1 MALKSFIGQKKIT
14 DKLRRAL
21 SLGTLSHSYLFSGPE
36 GIGKKT
42 LARAFAS
49 ELVCTSPDTNGP
61 CGNCNACKMFRA
73 GIPTDYFWLQPEG
86 DHVSVDDI
94 RNIQSDI
101 VIRPMYSERKIY
113 VITGGDTMTVQAQ
126 NCLLKTLEEPP
137 GYAVII
143 LLAEKSE
150 SLLPTVM
157 SRVIHYEL
165 EKYTKEDLSAILAQ
179 NDIRI
184 SPEFLDPFK
193 RAVVKDL
200 LFQIKDVKYF
210 EFGGYEKA
218 DRKSFVIMPEDFSE
232 ESAEIDRMFSLVS
245 IIPVTGADSLTH
257 RDYLGAVMNLGIK
270 REFFGDLL
278 LNPKGCMIV
287 GKKSV
292 TETIHQSLTKVGKYS
307 VNTRPESFDNIIV
320 PEESFKELTE
330 SVSSLRLDCIVGAAF
345 HLSRS
350 EAAELIKSG
359 RAFVNYKE
367 TTDISK
373 KIPEN
378 TLLSLRGYG
387 KAEISEIM
395 GETRKGRLRVK
406 IKIYQ

>member
-1 MALKSFIGQKKIT
+1 MDIRTLREKVSLTYKDEDRITYLKVL
-14 DKLRRAL
+14 DKAQ
-21 SLGTLSHSYLFSGPE
+21 TAA
-36 GIGKKT
+36 KT
-42 LARAFAS
+42 WTY
-49 ELVCTSPDTNGP
+49 VCTD
-61 CGNCNACKMFRA
+61 
-73 GIPTDYFWLQPEG
+73 
-86 DHVSVDDI
+86 
-94 RNIQSDI
+94 
-101 VIRPMYSERKIY
+101 
-113 VITGGDTMTVQAQ
+113 
-126 NCLLKTLEEPP
+126 
-137 GYAVII
+137 
-143 LLAEKSE
+143 
-150 SLLPTVM
+150 
-157 SRVIHYEL
+157 
-165 EKYTKEDLSAILAQ
+165 
-179 NDIRI
+179 
-184 SPEFLDPFK
+184 FLDPFK

-350 EAAELIKSG
+350 EAAEVIKSG
-359 RAFVNYKE
+359 RAFVDYKE

>member
-184 SPEFLDPFK
+184 SPEFLN
-193 RAVVKDL
+193 AVYGYSEGVPGKAMDL
-200 LFQIKDVKYF
+200 IRSEDFVQMREDMIRLILELIGDKLNIIDWANYF
-210 EFGGYEKA
+210 E
-218 DRKSFVIMPEDFSE
+218 
-232 ESAEIDRMFSLVS
+232 
-245 IIPVTGADSLTH
+245 
-257 RDYLGAVMNLGIK
+257 
-270 REFFGDLL
+270 
-278 LNPKGCMIV
+278 
-287 GKKSV
+287 
-292 TETIHQSLTKVGKYS
+292 
-307 VNTRPESFDNIIV
+307 
-320 PEESFKELTE
+320 
-330 SVSSLRLDCIVGAAF
+330 
-345 HLSRS
+345 
-350 EAAELIKSG
+350 
-359 RAFVNYKE
+359 NYKE
-367 TTDISK
+367 KFAILLNILQLFYRDALMIINSNKNSIINADKEDIAE
-373 KIPEN
+373 KIAK
-378 TLLSLRGYG
+378 SLDGR
-387 KAEISEIM
+387 EIIRNIQHISETQVNIK
-395 GETRKGRLRVK
+395 RNANYRLALENMLLNLTEE
-406 IKIYQ
+406 